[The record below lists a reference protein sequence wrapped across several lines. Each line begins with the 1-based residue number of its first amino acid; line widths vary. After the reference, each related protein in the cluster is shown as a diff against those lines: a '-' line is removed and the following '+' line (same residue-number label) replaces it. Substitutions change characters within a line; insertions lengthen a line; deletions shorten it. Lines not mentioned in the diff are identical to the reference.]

1 MCNYKSR
8 EKEPGWQYIFRQENY
23 WNQFTI
29 LGRKPA
35 KIAPVFFL
43 EPLPLPQWA
52 KKGKN
57 SIIIIERK
65 KCLPQRRT
73 GQAKR

>member
-29 LGRKPA
+29 GQKPA
-35 KIAPVFFL
+35 KIVPVFFL

-52 KKGKN
+52 KRGK
-57 SIIIIERK
+57 IV
-65 KCLPQRRT
+65 
-73 GQAKR
+73 

>member
-29 LGRKPA
+29 GQKPA
-35 KIAPVFFL
+35 KIVPVFFL
-43 EPLPLPQWA
+43 EPLPYYHSGL
-52 KKGKN
+52 KKGK
-57 SIIIIERK
+57 IVV
-65 KCLPQRRT
+65 
-73 GQAKR
+73 